1 MDREVREQFDAIRR
15 RGPIE
20 RTLLDEFMDLKYDRR
35 TFIRRATVFGLS
47 AGAIGTVLA
56 MAGCTTSSGGG
67 GGGTSGGRLRIAII
81 PPPAH
86 TIEPHTFEDQG
97 ALETGS
103 ICGEFLIRAA
113 QGVQLVPELATSWTP
128 NSDAS
133 TWTVKLR
140 SGVKFQSG
148 QTFSADDVIATFERL
163 VSPTSGSQAL
173 SAFKGVLSPGH
184 TTKTDPLTVVFQLD
198 AANASFPYL
207 LSSTTYQAIILP
219 ANYQLGTFTSQAQTT
234 GGFKITSYTPGVGAK
249 YDRYTGW
256 WGGQT
261 PLDGVDVTYYTDA
274 AAADSALLAS
284 TIDLIGQIQLGSD
297 RSVFNS
303 DGTGPANANL
313 QIFSA
318 HGATHR
324 EICMRV
330 DLPNQLKDPN
340 VRKAIALTL
349 DRPSIISTLFKN
361 FADIGNDTPWAPVY
375 PSTVGAPDVPQRAL
389 DIPTAKM
396 LMAQAGHPNGF
407 AITLTTEQTGE
418 IPALAQIL
426 KSSVK
431 QIGIDMAL
439 NIETST
445 LYFAGK
451 YGPGGGD
458 WGNTPWLNTPINIT
472 DWGHRAVPNVYLT
485 SAFEYAGVWNAAHYN
500 NPAFDDVAKKFIAAI
515 SLTDQKT
522 YAKQGEL
529 ILLQDTPVIF
539 PYFYNYLAA
548 GSTKVKNYFADPLGT
563 VYLSKTSLG

>member
-1 MDREVREQFDAIRR
+1 MDRYWRRQVEGIRR

-20 RTLLDEFMDLKYDRR
+20 RTLIDEFLDVKYDRR
-35 TFIRRATVFGLS
+35 EFIRRATIFGLS
-47 AGAIGTVLA
+47 ASAIGVVLA
-56 MAGCTTSSGGG
+56 ACGTTTTSGGPKV
-67 GGGTSGGRLRIAII
+67 GGRLRIGII

-103 ICGEFLIRAA
+103 IAGEFLIRAA
-113 QGVQLVPELATSWTP
+113 ANLNLVPELATSWTP
-128 NSDAS
+128 NADATS
-133 TWTVKLR
+133 WTVKLR

-148 QTFSADDVIATFERL
+148 QTMSADDVITTFKRL
-163 VSPTSGSQAL
+163 VSPDTGSQAL
-173 SAFKGVLSPGH
+173 SAFKGVLSPSGIV
-184 TTKTDPLTVVFQLD
+184 KTDNLTVTFNLD
-198 AANASFPYL
+198 SANASFPYL

-219 ANYQLGTFTSQAQTT
+219 ANYQLGTFTTTPQCT
-234 GGFKITSYTPGVGAK
+234 GGFKLTSYTPGVGAK

-274 AAADSALLAS
+274 AAADAALLGG
-284 TIDLIGQIQLGSD
+284 TIDVLGQIQLGSD
-297 RSVFNS
+297 RALFNN
-303 DGTGPANANL
+303 PAV

-324 EICMRV
+324 QVCMRV
-330 DLPNQLKDPN
+330 DLDNPLKHPE
-340 VRKAIALTL
+340 VRQAIALTL
-349 DRPSIISTLFKN
+349 DRPAIINTLFNN

-375 PSTVGAPDVPQRAL
+375 PSTVGAPDVPQRHQ
-389 DIPTAKM
+389 DIAMAKQLMSTAGF
-396 LMAQAGHPNGF
+396 ANGF

-418 IPALAQIL
+418 IPQLAQIIQNA
-426 KSSVK
+426 VK
-431 QIGIDMAL
+431 AINIDMK
-439 NIETST
+439 IDIMTST
-445 LYFAGK
+445 AYFDGK

-458 WGNTPWLNTPINIT
+458 WGNTPWLNTPLNIT
-472 DWGHRAVPNVYLT
+472 DWGHRSVPNVYLS
-485 SAFEYAGVWNAAHYN
+485 SALEYAGVWNAAHYN
-500 NPAFDDVAKKFIAAI
+500 NPAFDAVAKKYVGAI

-522 YAKQGEL
+522 YAKQGEQ

-548 GSTKVKNYFADPLGT
+548 GAKNVKGYEADPLGT

>member
-56 MAGCTTSSGGG
+56 MAGCAPSSSGGG
-67 GGGTSGGRLRIAII
+67 GTTSGGRLRIGII

-97 ALETGS
+97 ALQTGS
-103 ICGEFLIRAA
+103 ICGEFLIRAS
-113 QGVQLVPELATSWTP
+113 QGLLLIPELATSWMP
-128 NSDAS
+128 NTDAS
-133 TWTVKLR
+133 AWTVKLR

-173 SAFKGVLSPGH
+173 SAFKGVLSPGN
-184 TTKTDPLTVVFQLD
+184 TKKVDANTVMFQLD
-198 AANASFPYL
+198 APNASFPYL

-219 ANYQLGTFTSQAQTT
+219 ANYQLGTFTSQPQTT

-261 PLDGVDVTYYTDA
+261 PLDGVDVTYYSDA
-274 AAADSALLAS
+274 AAADAALLAN
-284 TIDLIGQIQLGSD
+284 TIDLLGQITIASD
-297 RSVFNS
+297 RALFSNPSV
-303 DGTGPANANL
+303 
-313 QIFSA
+313 QVISA
-318 HGATHR
+318 RGATHR
-324 EICMRV
+324 EICIRV
-330 DLPNQLKDPN
+330 DLNNPLKDAK
-340 VRKAIALTL
+340 VRQAIALTL
-349 DRPSIISTLFKN
+349 DRTSIINTLFSN

-375 PSTVGAPDVPQRAL
+375 PSTVGEPDVPQRKQ
-389 DIPTAKM
+389 DITQAKS
-396 LMAQAGHPNGF
+396 LMASAGYANGF
-407 AITLTTEQTGE
+407 PITLTTENSFE
-418 IPALAQIL
+418 IPQLAQIV

-431 QIGIDMAL
+431 QIGIDMTL
-439 NIETST
+439 NITTST

-472 DWGHRAVPNVYLT
+472 DWGHRSVPNVFLS
-485 SAFEYAGVWNAAHYN
+485 SAFEYAGVWNAAHYK
-500 NPAFDDVAKKFIAAI
+500 NPAFDDIAKKFVAAI
-515 SLTDQKT
+515 SVTDQKT

-529 ILLQDTPVIF
+529 VLLQDTPVII
-539 PYFYNYLAA
+539 PYFYGFTAA
-548 GSTKVKNYFADPLGT
+548 GSQKVKNYFADPLGS

>member
-56 MAGCTTSSGGG
+56 MAGCAPTSGGG
-67 GGGTSGGRLRIAII
+67 GGGKTGGRLRIGII

-103 ICGEFLIRAA
+103 ICGEFLIRAS
-113 QGVQLVPELATSWTP
+113 QGVQLLPELALSWTP
-128 NSDAS
+128 NTDAS
-133 TWTVKLR
+133 AWTVKLR
-140 SGVKFQSG
+140 PNVKFQSG

-173 SAFKGVLSPGH
+173 SAFKTVLSPGG
-184 TTKTDPLTVVFQLD
+184 TKKVDPLTVMFQLD
-198 AANASFPYL
+198 NPNASFPYL
-207 LSSTTYQAIILP
+207 LSSTTYQAIMLP
-219 ANYQLGTFTSQAQTT
+219 ANYQVGTFTSQAQTT

-274 AAADSALLAS
+274 AAADSALLAN
-284 TIDLIGQIQLGSD
+284 TIDLLGQIQLGSD
-297 RSVFNS
+297 RPLFNN
-303 DGTGPANANL
+303 PNV

-330 DLPNQLKDPN
+330 DLNNPLKDPN

-349 DRPSIISTLFKN
+349 DRPSIINTLFNN

-375 PSTVGAPDVPQRAL
+375 PSTVGPPDVPQRAQ
-389 DIPTAKM
+389 DIPTAKQ
-396 LMAQAGHPNGF
+396 LMSAAGFANGF

-418 IPALAQIL
+418 IPQLAQIV
-426 KSSVK
+426 KSSAK
-431 QIGIDMAL
+431 QIGIDITL

-445 LYFAGK
+445 LYFAGS
-451 YGPGGGD
+451 YGPGSGN
-458 WGNTPWLNTPINIT
+458 WGNTPWLNTPMNIT

-485 SAFEYAGVWNAAHYN
+485 SAFEYSGDWNAAHYH
-500 NPAFDDVAKKFIAAI
+500 NPAFDAVAKQFIAAI

-522 YAKQGEL
+522 FAKQAEL
-529 ILLQDTPVIF
+529 ILQTDTPVIF

-548 GSTKVKNYFADPLGT
+548 GSKSVKNYSADPLGT

>member
-1 MDREVREQFDAIRR
+1 MDREVRRQFEEIRR

-20 RTLLDEFMDLKYDRR
+20 QTLLDEFFDLKYDRR

-47 AGAIGTVLA
+47 MSAVGTVLA
-56 MAGCTTSSGGG
+56 MAGCATSPSPGGG
-67 GGGTSGGRLRIAII
+67 GKVGGRLKMGII

-103 ICGEFLIRAA
+103 ICGEFLIRASE
-113 QGVQLVPELATSWTP
+113 GLQLVPELATSWTP
-128 NSDAS
+128 NTDAS
-133 TWTVKLR
+133 AWTVKLR
-140 SGVKFQSG
+140 QNVKFQSG

-163 VSPTSGSQAL
+163 VNPTSGSQAL

-184 TTKTDPLTVVFQLD
+184 ITKVDANTVMFQLD
-198 AANASFPYL
+198 SANASFPYL

-219 ANYQLGTFTSQAQTT
+219 ANYQLGTFTSQPQTT
-234 GGFKITSYTPGVGAK
+234 GGFKITSYIPGVGAK

-274 AAADSALLAS
+274 AAADAALLGG
-284 TIDLIGQIQLGSD
+284 TLDIIGQIQLGTD
-297 RSVFNS
+297 RALFNNV
-303 DGTGPANANL
+303 AV

-324 EICMRV
+324 QVPMRV
-330 DLPNQLKDPN
+330 DLDNPFKHAE
-340 VRKAIALTL
+340 VRRAVALTL
-349 DRPSIISTLFKN
+349 DRPSIINKLFNN

-375 PSTVGAPDVPQRAL
+375 PSTVGDPDVPQRKQ
-389 DIPTAKM
+389 DISAAKQLMTTA
-396 LMAQAGHPNGF
+396 GFPNGF

-418 IPALAQIL
+418 IPALAQIIQQ
-426 KSSVK
+426 SVK
-431 QIGIDMAL
+431 QIGINITL
-439 NIETST
+439 NIMTAT
-445 LYFAGK
+445 AYFDGK
-451 YGPGGGD
+451 YGPGSGD

-472 DWGHRAVPNVYLT
+472 DWGHRSVPNVYLS
-485 SAFEYAGVWNAAHYN
+485 SALEYKGVWNAAHYN
-500 NPAFDDVAKKFIAAI
+500 NPAFDDIANKFVGAI
-515 SLTDQKT
+515 SLTDQRT
-522 YAKQGEL
+522 YAKQGEQ

-548 GSTKVKNYFADPLGT
+548 GSKTVKGYFADPLGT

>member
-1 MDREVREQFDAIRR
+1 MDRDLRSRFERIRR
-15 RGPIE
+15 SGPIE

-35 TFIRRATVFGLS
+35 EFIRRATVFGLS
-47 AGAIGTVLA
+47 VSAIGSVLA
-56 MAGCTTSSGGG
+56 MAGCGSTTSGGG
-67 GGGTSGGRLRIAII
+67 GPKIGGRLKIGII

-103 ICGEFLIRAA
+103 ICGEFLIRAS
-113 QGVQLVPELATSWTP
+113 QGLQLVPELATSWTP
-128 NSDAS
+128 NTDAS
-133 TWTVKLR
+133 AWTVKLR
-140 SGVKFQSG
+140 SNVKFQSG

-173 SAFKGVLSPGH
+173 SAFKGSLSPGGA
-184 TTKTDPLTVVFQLD
+184 KKVDAQTVMFQLD
-198 AANASFPYL
+198 SPNASFPYL

-219 ANYQLGTFTSQAQTT
+219 ASYQLGTFTTTPQGT

-249 YDRYTGW
+249 YDRYAGW

-274 AAADSALLAS
+274 SAADSALLAG

-297 RSVFNS
+297 RPLFNN
-303 DGTGPANANL
+303 PNV

-324 EICMRV
+324 QVAMRV
-330 DLPNQLKDPN
+330 DLDNPLKHAE
-340 VRKAIALTL
+340 VRQAIALTL
-349 DRPSIISTLFKN
+349 DRPSMINTLFNN

-375 PSTVGAPDVPQRAL
+375 PSTVGAPDVPQRTQ
-389 DIPTAKM
+389 DINKAKQLMSTAGY
-396 LMAQAGHPNGF
+396 ANGF

-418 IPALAQIL
+418 IPQLAQII
-426 KSSVK
+426 KDSVK
-431 QIGIDMAL
+431 QIGIDMTL

-445 LYFAGK
+445 LYFGGS
-451 YGPGGGD
+451 YGPGSGN

-472 DWGHRAVPNVYLT
+472 DWGHRSVPNVFLT
-485 SAFEYAGVWNAAHYN
+485 SALEYAGVWNAAHYN
-500 NPAFDDVAKKFIAAI
+500 NPTFDDIAKKFIGAI

-522 YAKQGEL
+522 YAKQGET

-548 GSTKVKNYFADPLGT
+548 GSKSVKGYFADPLGT